1 MVKESTEI
9 KEVVTYSE
17 DDRPQKMG
25 PTDRYTSE

>member
-17 DDRPQKMG
+17 DDRFQKMG
-25 PTDRYTSE
+25 LTDSYTSE